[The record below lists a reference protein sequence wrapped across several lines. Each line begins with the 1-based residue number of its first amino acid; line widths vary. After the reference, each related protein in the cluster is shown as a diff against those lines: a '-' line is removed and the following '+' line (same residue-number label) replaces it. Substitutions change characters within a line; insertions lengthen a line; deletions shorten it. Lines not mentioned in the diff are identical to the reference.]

1 MIYLKDTSSP
11 QEYDQSIFRLQN
23 QYVKEYVDEDGN
35 VIKYNMK
42 PQTLLVDFDPYRM
55 FALQEKKSK
64 IYNVNVENGGNSE
77 LEERIKNELRI
88 SPIITMNKNK
98 IVEIEPR
105 NIMDAVSQYSRD
117 KGVMDE
123 VNDLP
128 VDLRLLVMMK

>member
-55 FALQEKKSK
+55 FALQEK
-64 IYNVNVENGGNSE
+64 
-77 LEERIKNELRI
+77 
-88 SPIITMNKNK
+88 NKN
-98 IVEIEPR
+98 
-105 NIMDAVSQYSRD
+105 NTT
-117 KGVMDE
+117 
-123 VNDLP
+123 
-128 VDLRLLVMMK
+128 